1 MTEKNERL
9 IAIIAEKLGR
19 DPADLLPEMSFVQD
33 LGANSLDTLEIMMA
47 LEEEFDIEISDED
60 GDAIQTIAD
69 AEAFLAAMC

>member
-19 DPADLLPEMSFVQD
+19 DPADLLPEMSFAQD

-60 GDAIQTIAD
+60 GDAIRTIAD

>member
-19 DPADLLPEMSFVQD
+19 DPADLFPEMSFAQD

>member
-19 DPADLLPEMSFVQD
+19 DSADLLPEMSFVQD

-69 AEAFLAAMC
+69 AEAFLAIMC